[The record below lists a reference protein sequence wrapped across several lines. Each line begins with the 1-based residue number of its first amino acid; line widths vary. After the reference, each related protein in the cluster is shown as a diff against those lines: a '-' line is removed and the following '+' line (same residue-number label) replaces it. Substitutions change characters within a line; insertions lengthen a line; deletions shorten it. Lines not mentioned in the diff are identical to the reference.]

1 MVRIAPTSAEI
12 GRLGHRIR
20 NNGLDSAAAF
30 RNVQIILR
38 IASGVVAWHVHILS
52 PDTFLA
58 ICDGYPALVM
68 G

>member
-20 NNGLDSAAAF
+20 SAAAF

-38 IASGVVAWHVHILS
+38 IACGVVAWHVHMLS
-52 PDTFLA
+52 LDTFLA
-58 ICDGYPALVM
+58 ICDSYALVM